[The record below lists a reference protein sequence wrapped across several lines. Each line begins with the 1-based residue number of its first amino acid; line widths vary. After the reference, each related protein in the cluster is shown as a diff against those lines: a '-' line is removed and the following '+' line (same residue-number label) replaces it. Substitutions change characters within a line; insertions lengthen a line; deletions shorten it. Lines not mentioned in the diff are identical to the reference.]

1 MWWEGLVSRWLN
13 HRVPFLSSFSS
24 QPGCPQVERVGCLR
38 SPHVPASRGLLQ
50 APGVTHRKSW
60 QMGKTVMFL
69 ICRICFNLPNTKLV
83 LPLVSGSLLSLIA
96 TVPSLCPQPLQLHRR
111 NGAKSRIFHY
121 WIKHLGEKWA
131 SINAILL
138 LIMIFQW
145 HIIKLFLFIYF

>member
-1 MWWEGLVSRWLN
+1 MPPPER
-13 HRVPFLSSFSS
+13 
-24 QPGCPQVERVGCLR
+24 QPALGVW
-38 SPHVPASRGLLQ
+38 SRGKIIIYIQDKIHNIIVLLGMFI
-50 APGVTHRKSW
+50 AFSTKKKKILGEFVHSKSW